1 MGETASAFPAAVAW
15 TVGGLL
21 LVVAVTGL
29 SRRVGWSAPLVLV
42 AVGVGASFL
51 PFTPVVRL
59 EPEVVLVGVLP
70 ALLFAAAL
78 QTSYLEVRS
87 RGDSIL
93 ALSVGLVLFSV
104 VIIGF
109 VSYWLLGAVVSGMTL
124 AVGLAFGAILAP
136 TDAVSVNVLAGSGR
150 VPRRLASLLEGEGL
164 LNDATAL
171 VALNTAINAIKD
183 PGSGFGNVFVDFA
196 RAVIGGV
203 AVGVVVAWVIV
214 RVRRR
219 LKAPVLDTTIS
230 LAAPYVAYLPASAP
244 LIGGS
249 GFLAVVLTGIWLGYR
264 APSFQSAESRIA
276 ERINW
281 RTVSFLL
288 ENGVFLLIGLQL
300 KRIVSLAVQSHIGF
314 IQGVLVIAGIYL
326 SMVLARFVW
335 VFGATVL
342 YRFGPEALRERR
354 WDWRTAIAISFAGV
368 RGVVTL
374 AAVFLL
380 PEANT
385 PGVGFIQLAAFAIVV
400 LSLLQGLGVGPLVR
414 VLRLPLPNPE
424 QDRIQIRTLVAEA
437 QAAALTRLDQE
448 ATEDDPTE
456 LVSSLRRSAEYR
468 VVIGT
473 TDEQGLLAKPDA
485 YSRLRLL
492 MLDSERT
499 AVLDAQREGRYEDS
513 VIDAVL
519 GDFDSIETAL
529 KRSYRRGR
537 HEAGPSAA
545 AAARPAPQRLT
556 VPGRSVSTRPRS
568 ASPGRRR
575 RPAAGCS
582 TRPA

>member
-1 MGETASAFPAAVAW
+1 MGGAGSVFAEAVAW

-51 PFTPVVRL
+51 PFTPQVRL
-59 EPEVVLVGVLP
+59 EPDVVLVGVLP

-78 QTSYLEVRS
+78 QTSYLEVRA

-104 VIIGF
+104 VVIGV
-109 VSYWLLGAVVSGMTL
+109 VSYWLLGAVTSGMTL

-136 TDAVSVNVLAGSGR
+136 TDAVSVSALAGSGR

-171 VALNTAINAIKD
+171 VSLNTAIAAILD
-183 PGSGFGNVFVDFA
+183 PGAGFANVFVNFA

-203 AVGVVVAWVIV
+203 AVGIVVAWLIV

-219 LKAPVLDTTIS
+219 LRAPVLDTTIS
-230 LAAPYVAYLPASAP
+230 LATPYVAYLPASSP
-244 LIGGS
+244 FIGGS

-300 KRIVSLAVQSHIGF
+300 KSIVVLAAGSHIGF
-314 IQGVLVIAGIYL
+314 LQGVLVIAGIYL
-326 SMVLARFVW
+326 AMVLARFVW
-335 VFGATVL
+335 VFAATVL

-354 WDWRTAIAISFAGV
+354 WDWRTAVAISFAGV

-380 PEANT
+380 PAART
-385 PGVGFIQLAAFAIVV
+385 PDVGFLQLAAFTIVV

-414 VLRLPLPNPE
+414 ALRLPLPNPE
-424 QDRIQIRTLVAEA
+424 QDRMQIRTLVAEA
-437 QAAALTRLDQE
+437 QAAAITRLDE
-448 ATEDDPTE
+448 EVSEEDPAD

-468 VVIGT
+468 VLIGT
-473 TDEQGLLAKPDA
+473 TDEQGLLSQPDA

-499 AVLDAQREGRYEDS
+499 AVLEAQREGRYEVS
-513 VIDAVL
+513 VVEAVL
-519 GDFDSIETAL
+519 GDFDSIEMSL
-529 KRSYRRGR
+529 KRSYRRDVSKPVR
-537 HEAGPSAA
+537 QPL
-545 AAARPAPQRLT
+545 RL
-556 VPGRSVSTRPRS
+556 PRLRS
-568 ASPGRRR
+568 RR
-575 RPAAGCS
+575 
-582 TRPA
+582 

>member
-1 MGETASAFPAAVAW
+1 VEATVSAFPVAVAW

-29 SRRVGWSAPLVLV
+29 ARRVGWSAPLVLV

-51 PFTPVVRL
+51 PFTPEVRL

-78 QTSYLEVRS
+78 QTSFLEVRA

-104 VIIGF
+104 VAIGF
-109 VSYWLLGAVVSGMTL
+109 ATTWLVGTAVPGMTI
-124 AVGLAFGAILAP
+124 AAGLAFGAILAP
-136 TDAVSVNVLAGSGR
+136 TDAVSVNALAGTGR

-171 VALNTAINAIKD
+171 VALNTAIAAIIRPSD
-183 PGSGFGNVFVDFA
+183 GFGNVFGDFA
-196 RAVIGGV
+196 IAVIGGV
-203 AVGVVVAWVIV
+203 AFGIVVAWVIV
-214 RVRRR
+214 QVRRR
-219 LKAPVLDTTIS
+219 LKAPVLDTSIS
-230 LAAPYVAYLPASAP
+230 LAAPYVAYLPASF
-244 LIGGS
+244 IGGS
-249 GFLAVVLTGIWLGYR
+249 GFLAVVITGIWLGYR
-264 APSFQSAESRIA
+264 APSFQSAESRVA

-300 KRIVSLAVQSHIGF
+300 KGIVEAAAQTDIGF
-314 IQGVLVIAGIYL
+314 GQGALIIAGIYVA
-326 SMVLARFVW
+326 MVLARFVW
-335 VFGATVL
+335 VFAATAL
-342 YRFGPEALRERR
+342 YRLGPERLRERR

-380 PEANT
+380 PTDRT
-385 PGVGFIQLAAFAIVV
+385 PAVGFLQLAAFVIVV

-414 VLRLPLPNPE
+414 LLRLPLPNPE
-424 QDRIQIRTLVAEA
+424 QDRMQIRTLVAEA
-437 QAAALTRLDQE
+437 QNAAISRLDQE
-448 ATEDDPTE
+448 ATEDDPSE

-468 VVIGT
+468 VTIGT
-473 TDEQGLLAKPDA
+473 TDEQGMNLQPDA

-492 MLDSERT
+492 MLDSERR
-499 AVLDAQREGRYEDS
+499 AVLDARREGRYEDS

-519 GDFDSIETAL
+519 ADFDSIETAL
-529 KRSYRRGR
+529 KRSYRRDL
-537 HEAGPSAA
+537 AGP
-545 AAARPAPQRLT
+545 ARPPLRF
-556 VPGRSVSTRPRS
+556 PRS
-568 ASPGRRR
+568 RR
-575 RPAAGCS
+575 GG
-582 TRPA
+582 